1 MKCSSRTGRAG
12 ALLGLLG
19 VILGAIGAHALETVL
34 PSEALESY
42 KTGVYY
48 LQWHGS
54 LLLILGLIFRDKE
67 APFYIRR
74 SILFFSMGI
83 FLFSGS
89 IFGLVFLPMLKVN
102 ASFLGPIT
110 PLGGLSLMM
119 GWLCLFLYFIPRLQT
134 PKSNED

>member
-1 MKCSSRTGRAG
+1 MKCSSRTGIAG
-12 ALLGLLG
+12 ALLGFLG
-19 VILGAIGAHALETVL
+19 VVLGAIGAHALETVL
-34 PSEALESY
+34 PSESLESY

-54 LLLILGLIFRDKE
+54 LLLILGLFFRDKE

-89 IFGLVFLPMLKVN
+89 IFGLVFLPMLQVN

-134 PKSNED
+134 PKSNEN